1 MTENAIPLSFLQ
13 LEETGNHPITNEKSI
28 PDSQSMDEFQDD
40 FYKKISRQNW
50 LKDTGTGQNLKHVS

>member
-1 MTENAIPLSFLQ
+1 
-13 LEETGNHPITNEKSI
+13 
-28 PDSQSMDEFQDD
+28 MDEFQDD